1 MIKASKKIFDDN
13 IEIIVSG
20 HACYGPYGQDIVCSA
35 VSSLFYTLYFS
46 LDELTNDK
54 VSVDFADDFS
64 KIIIKNI
71 SDNGRLL
78 VSSFFIG
85 IREIASSYPNHVS
98 IIE

>member
-1 MIKASKKIFDDN
+1 MIKAIKQINEDI

-46 LDELTNDK
+46 LDELTNDI
-54 VSVDFADDFS
+54 VSVDFTNDAS
-64 KIIIKNI
+64 KITIKNI
-71 SDNGRLL
+71 SNNGRLL